1 MILCFDFSR
10 FFLLP
15 ISRRRSSDS
24 LFLHSP
30 SHSLTLS
37 QHMHAIY
44 ILGLVVIN
52 LSRRYILKLRIAC
65 NRRTDYMVVPT
76 STHNN
81 VVISTFFV
89 WSIYSLPT
97 TPVVVVNALFFILLS
112 RHHPGPTVLFLVP
125 LPYLF
130 CILYRLKILFNFF
143 FSFTNTIPITYPSHL
158 HF

>member
-1 MILCFDFSR
+1 
-10 FFLLP
+10 
-15 ISRRRSSDS
+15 
-24 LFLHSP
+24 
-30 SHSLTLS
+30 
-37 QHMHAIY
+37 MHAIY

-81 VVISTFFV
+81 IVISTFL
-89 WSIYSLPT
+89 SGP
-97 TPVVVVNALFFILLS
+97 FILYPPIPSSSSTPFSLYSS

-130 CILYRLKILFNFF
+130 CILYRLKILFDFF
-143 FSFTNTIPITYPSHL
+143 FSFINTIPIIYPSHL

>member
-1 MILCFDFSR
+1 
-10 FFLLP
+10 
-15 ISRRRSSDS
+15 
-24 LFLHSP
+24 
-30 SHSLTLS
+30 
-37 QHMHAIY
+37 MHAIY

-130 CILYRLKILFNFF
+130 CILYRLKILFDFF